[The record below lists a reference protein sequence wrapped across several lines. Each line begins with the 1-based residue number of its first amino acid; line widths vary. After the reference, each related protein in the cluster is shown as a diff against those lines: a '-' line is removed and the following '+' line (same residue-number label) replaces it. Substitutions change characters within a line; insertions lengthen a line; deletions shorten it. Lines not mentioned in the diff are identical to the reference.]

1 MSLMKR
7 EVGGSW
13 DPFKELEDMST
24 RLNRMFAR
32 PMMADETLNLKG
44 FDFTPAISVSETPT
58 HYLVKADLPGVKK
71 EDIKVTLDKGL
82 LMLSGERRTEHEQ
95 KDERMHRIEK
105 TYGSFMRRM
114 ALPADASAD
123 GVEATQREGVLTIR
137 IGKHAPEKRADA
149 KQIPIS

>member
-7 EVGGSW
+7 EVGSSW
-13 DPFKELEDMST
+13 DPFKELEEMST

-32 PMMADETLNLKG
+32 PIHSDETLNLKG

-58 HYLVKADLPGVKK
+58 HYMVKADLPGVKK
-71 EDIKVTLDKGL
+71 EDIKVTLDKGM
-82 LMLSGERRTEHEQ
+82 LMLSGERRTEHEH
-95 KDERMHRIEK
+95 KDEKMHRIEK

-114 ALPADASAD
+114 ALPADASSE

-137 IGKHAPEKRADA
+137 VAKQAPEKRADT